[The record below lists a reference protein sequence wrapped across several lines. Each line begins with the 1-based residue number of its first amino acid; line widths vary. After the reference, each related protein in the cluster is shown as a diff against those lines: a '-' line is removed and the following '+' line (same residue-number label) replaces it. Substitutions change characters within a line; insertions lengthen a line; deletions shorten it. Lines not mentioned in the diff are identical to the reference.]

1 LKLRTSSNLAIK
13 GKLSQTLRG
22 WLPILQSDLESLKEV
37 LDEQT
42 KDNPFVQIKPAQEM
56 MHSSV
61 NKNSFRDSFHSADLS
76 DMIDN
81 MNYTCCSLYEQLE
94 NQITSPLFPTPK
106 SKKIARAIIN
116 NINDDG
122 YLDTDRKKLAKE
134 LGITFDM
141 FEKVRLRFSR
151 LEPAGVGAID
161 MHESFLFQLES
172 LDLDD
177 EVYKTCV
184 KLIGEFDNLK
194 KYQKDKHFH
203 ESLNIIKR
211 LHNPPAIQFQEEG
224 VQVVPDIF
232 IIEKNNSIEVV
243 LNNAYYPQVVIDRS
257 GFDDEFDFVKDKI
270 KEAASLVDAL
280 DMRKATLTKVAL
292 SIIEYQ
298 YEFFTGGAI
307 KPMKLED
314 LAIDLERHHST
325 ISRAISNK
333 YLSCERGVFPIKSFF
348 SLAINED
355 NDTSN
360 AEIKVYIQKLIKEE
374 DRKKP
379 LSDNKIK
386 TLVEKHFNVT
396 IGRRTITKYRMGLGL
411 VSSGDR
417 KKLYSLEL

>member
-1 LKLRTSSNLAIK
+1 MKLRTSTSLAVK

-56 MHSSV
+56 MHGSV
-61 NKNSFRDSFHSADLS
+61 SKSSFRESFHSVDLS

-81 MNYTCCSLYEQLE
+81 MNHTDDSLYEQLE
-94 NQITSPLFPTPK
+94 KQIVAPLFPTPK
-106 SKKIARAIIN
+106 SKKIAREIIKH
-116 NINDDG
+116 INDDG
-122 YLDTDRKKLAKE
+122 YLDVDRKKLAKE
-134 LGITFDM
+134 LDITFDM
-141 FEKVRLRFSR
+141 LEKIRLRFSKI
-151 LEPAGVGAID
+151 EPAGVGAMN
-161 MHESFLFQLES
+161 MHESFLFQLDS

-177 EVYKTCV
+177 ELYKTCV
-184 KLIGEFDNLK
+184 LLIGDFENLK
-194 KYQKDKHFH
+194 KYQKEKNFH
-203 ESLNIIKR
+203 EAINIIKR
-211 LHNPPAIQFQEEG
+211 LNNTPALQFKEEG

-232 IIEKNNSIEVV
+232 IIEKNGSIEVV
-243 LNNAYYPQVVIDRS
+243 LNNAYYPQIVIDKI
-257 GFDDEFDFVKDKI
+257 GFDEEFDFVKEKI
-270 KEAASLVDAL
+270 KEATSLVDAL

-298 YEFFTGGAI
+298 YEFFKGGAI

-314 LAIDLERHHST
+314 LAVDLDRHHST

-348 SLAINED
+348 SLAIND
-355 NDTSN
+355 NNDTSN
-360 AEIKVYIQKLIKEE
+360 AEIKVYIQKLIKDE

-386 TLVEKHFNVT
+386 TLVEDHFDVT
-396 IGRRTITKYRMGLGL
+396 IGRRTITKYRMGLGV

-417 KKLYSLEL
+417 KKLYSLDL

>member
-1 LKLRTSSNLAIK
+1 MKLRTSSTLTTK
-13 GKLSQTLRG
+13 GKLSQTLRA
-22 WLPILQSDLESLKEV
+22 WLPILQSDIESLKEV
-37 LDEQT
+37 LDEQM
-42 KDNPFVQIKPAQEM
+42 KDNPFVQIKPGQEI

-61 NKNSFRDSFHSADLS
+61 SKSSFRESFHSTDLS

-81 MNYTCCSLYEQLE
+81 MNHTYDSLYDQLDK
-94 NQITSPLFPTPK
+94 QIVSPLFPTPK
-106 SKKIARAIIN
+106 SKKIAKAIIN
-116 NINDDG
+116 HINNDG

-134 LGITFDM
+134 LEVSFDI

-151 LEPAGVGAID
+151 IEPAGVGALD
-161 MHESFLFQLES
+161 MHESFLFQLDS
-172 LDLDD
+172 LDLED
-177 EVYKTCV
+177 ELYKTCV
-184 KLIGEFDNLK
+184 RLIGDFENLK
-194 KYQKDKHFH
+194 KYQKERHFH

-211 LHNPPAIQFQEEG
+211 LQNPPAIQFQEEG
-224 VQVVPDIF
+224 VQVIPDIF

-243 LNNAYYPQVVIDRS
+243 LNNAYYPQVIIDRS

-270 KEAASLVDAL
+270 KEASALVDAL

-314 LAIDLERHHST
+314 LAIDLDRHHST
-325 ISRAISNK
+325 ISRAISSK

-360 AEIKVYIQKLIKEE
+360 AEIKVYIQKLIKVE

-386 TLVEKHFNVT
+386 TLVEEHFDVT
-396 IGRRTITKYRMGLGL
+396 IGRRTITKYRMGLNL

-417 KKLYSLEL
+417 KKLYLLDL

>member
-270 KEAASLVDAL
+270 KDAASLVDAL

-386 TLVEKHFNVT
+386 TLVEKHFSVT

>member
-1 LKLRTSSNLAIK
+1 MKLRTSSTLATK

-61 NKNSFRDSFHSADLS
+61 SKSSFRESFHSTDLS
-76 DMIDN
+76 EMIDN
-81 MNYTCCSLYEQLE
+81 MNHTDDSLYEQLE
-94 NQITSPLFPTPK
+94 KQIVAPLFPTPK
-106 SKKIARAIIN
+106 SKKIAKAIIN
-116 NINDDG
+116 HINDDG
-122 YLDTDRKKLAKE
+122 YLDTDRKKIARE
-134 LGITFDM
+134 LEVTFDM

-151 LEPAGVGAID
+151 IEPTGVGALD
-161 MHESFLFQLES
+161 MHESFLFQLDS
-172 LDLDD
+172 LDLND
-177 EVYKTCV
+177 ELYQTCV
-184 KLIGEFDNLK
+184 RLIGDFENLQKYK
-194 KYQKDKHFH
+194 KEKYFH
-203 ESLNIIKR
+203 DGLNIIKR
-211 LHNPPAIQFQEEG
+211 LQNPPAIQFQEDG
-224 VQVVPDIF
+224 VQIIPDIF
-232 IIEKNNSIEVV
+232 IVEKNNSIEVV

-270 KEAASLVDAL
+270 KEATSLVDAL

-292 SIIEYQ
+292 SIMEYQ

-360 AEIKVYIQKLIKEE
+360 AEIKAYIQKLIKTE

-379 LSDNKIK
+379 FSDNKIK
-386 TLVEKHFNVT
+386 AIVENNFDVT

-417 KKLYSLEL
+417 KKLYALEL